1 MDRIDEATERYLSW
15 WNDQY
20 ARVNDVSIVAWA
32 VKEAMGDIESWIE
45 GSDPKQS
52 REGAG
57 FSDWSRDELI
67 SLYRALSSSAAFF
80 EYTPHRYRSAADPP

>member
-1 MDRIDEATERYLSW
+1 MDRVDEATERYLSW

-52 REGAG
+52 RESAG
-57 FSDWSRDELI
+57 FSDWSRDDLI

-80 EYTPHRYRSAADPP
+80 EYTPCVYRSSADPP